1 MNIQIQQSG
10 KWYFL
15 GSIHKNYFRTT
26 ADVNEA
32 LSADYLDIICA
43 KYPNMNF
50 RSI

>member
-15 GSIHKNYFRTT
+15 ESIHSDYFRTT

-32 LSADYLDIICA
+32 LSADYLEIVMA
-43 KYPNMNF
+43 KFPEQTF